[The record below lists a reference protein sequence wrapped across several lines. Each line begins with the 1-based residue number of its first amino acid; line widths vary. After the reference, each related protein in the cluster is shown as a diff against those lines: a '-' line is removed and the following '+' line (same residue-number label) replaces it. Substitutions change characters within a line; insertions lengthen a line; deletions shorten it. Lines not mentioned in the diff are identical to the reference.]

1 MTLGRPREFDT
12 QKALDEAMDIFW
24 RHGYEGAT
32 IAELTAAM
40 GINPPSLYSAFG
52 SKEGLLKAALDRYAQ
67 KRDAVMHDILSEP
80 TAHEVVKRLLLQ
92 LADLQT
98 DAKNP
103 PGCLL
108 VAGGLACGAGAEN
121 VPFELAAR
129 RARTED
135 QLRDRFLRAKE
146 EDDLPPHSDAA
157 ALARYLSAVIAGMGV
172 LASSGASRDELR
184 EVALLSLTAF
194 ERKAG
199 KTPKRKTSI
208 SSSKALAAESG
219 NLIAQTSVRTG

>member
-1 MTLGRPREFDT
+1 MSLGRPREFDT
-12 QKALDEAMDIFW
+12 GKALDEAMEVFW

-32 IAELTAAM
+32 IAELTSAM

-52 SKEGLLKAALDRYAQ
+52 SKEGLLKAALDRYSQRREEAMQ
-67 KRDAVMHDILSEP
+67 ETLSAP

-92 LADLQT
+92 VADKQT

-108 VAGGLACGAGAEN
+108 VLGGLACGAGAEN

-129 RARTED
+129 RARTEE
-135 QLRDRFLRAKE
+135 QLRDRFMRAKL
-146 EDDLPPHSDAA
+146 EDDLPAVADPA

-172 LASSGASRDELR
+172 LASSGASREELR
-184 EVALLSLTAF
+184 EVGLVSLAAF
-194 ERKAG
+194 DQKAG
-199 KTPKRKTSI
+199 KNAKPKKSTSRRA
-208 SSSKALAAESG
+208 KAH
-219 NLIAQTSVRTG
+219 